1 MVYVLNE
8 CLFVTN
14 IAGKM
19 SLGYGE
25 NNVTLVI
32 NTGYGDI
39 ELSVAKNRIGEQAN
53 SNAAQCLALSFI
65 YRHGKRQADGELSPG
80 PLEWEGRI
88 I

>member
-25 NNVTLVI
+25 NNMTLVT
-32 NTGYGDI
+32 NSGCNDI
-39 ELSVAKNRIGEQAN
+39 KLSVTKQRIGEQVN
-53 SNAAQCLALSFI
+53 PNAAQGLALSFI